1 MPTLNTL
8 NDAQCRAAK
17 PSEKARKL
25 FDGGGLY
32 LFVSP
37 TGAKTWRL
45 AYRFEGKPKTM
56 SFGPYPDVTL
66 AAARG
71 KRDTAKA
78 TLRDGIDPM
87 AVKRPTAQKSITL
100 EKANETYWAG
110 RKDISDG
117 YRNNALR
124 GIEMHLCPKLGKL
137 PMRDIDRAKLLD
149 ALNTMDAA
157 GRHVYVRK
165 VRMWVGQVFDWA
177 IEQGTAEINPAS
189 LIDSRKAF
197 GKSKVKSFAALEQ
210 RDMPT
215 FLERMSLEDELSS
228 VLACM
233 LLAYTWTRTTELRF
247 MQWEELEQGVWRVN
261 AARMK
266 SDHYHLVPLPNQAE
280 AIIQKMRERSRGS
293 KYVFPH
299 ETRLDR
305 PMSENTIL
313 YLMYRIGYKGRM
325 TGHGWRSVG
334 STWANERGYNPD
346 AIERQLAHAPADKTR
361 AVYNRAAY
369 LPERKKMLQD
379 WADWIDSCKPD
390 SSLMQGGQPPALRL
404 A

>member
-25 FDGGGLY
+25 FDGGGLH

-56 SFGPYPDVTL
+56 SFGPYPDVSL
-66 AAARG
+66 AEARA
-71 KRDTAKA
+71 KRDAAKA
-78 TLRDGIDPM
+78 ALRDDIDPM
-87 AVKRPTAQKSITL
+87 SVKRPTAQKNITL
-100 EKANETYWAG
+100 EKANEAYWAG

-117 YRNNALR
+117 YRGNAMR

-137 PMRDIDRAKLLD
+137 PMRDIDRAQLLD
-149 ALNTMDAA
+149 ALNAMDAA

-177 IEQGTAEINPAS
+177 IEQDAAEINPAS
-189 LIDSRKAF
+189 LIDARKAF
-197 GKSKVKSFAALEQ
+197 GKTKVKNFAALEQ
-210 RDMPT
+210 RDMPI
-215 FLERMSLEDELSS
+215 FLERLSMENELSS

-247 MQWEELEQGVWRVN
+247 MQWGELEQGVWRVN

-266 SDHYHLVPLPNQAE
+266 SDHYHLVPLPHQAE
-280 AIIQKMRERSRGS
+280 VIIQKMRERSRGS
-293 KYVFPH
+293 QYVFPH
-299 ETRLDR
+299 ESRLDR

-313 YLMYRIGYKGRM
+313 YLIYRIGYKGRM

-369 LPERKKMLQD
+369 LPERKQMLQD
-379 WADWIDSCKPD
+379 WADWIESCKPD
-390 SSLMQGGQPPALRL
+390 SSLVEGRQSPSLRL

>member
-1 MPTLNTL
+1 MPTLNNL

-25 FDGGGLY
+25 FDGGGLH
-32 LFVSP
+32 LFISP

-56 SFGPYPDVTL
+56 SFGPYPDVAL
-66 AAARG
+66 AEARA

-78 TLRDGIDPM
+78 ALRDGIDPM
-87 AVKRPTAQKSITL
+87 AMKRPTAQKSITL
-100 EKANETYWAG
+100 ERANEEYWAG
-110 RKDISDG
+110 RKDISDN
-117 YRNNALR
+117 YRSNARR
-124 GIEMHLCPKLGKL
+124 GIEMHLCPKLGNL
-137 PMRDIDRAKLLD
+137 PVRDIDRAQLLE
-149 ALNTMDAA
+149 ALNAMDAA

-189 LIDSRKAF
+189 LIDARKAF
-197 GKSKVKSFAALEQ
+197 GKSRVKSFAALEQ
-210 RDMPT
+210 RDMPD
-215 FLERMSLEDELSS
+215 FLERLSLEDELSS

-247 MQWEELEQGVWRVN
+247 MQWEELEHGIWRVN

-266 SDHYHLVPLPNQAE
+266 SDHYHLVPLPHQAE
-280 AIIQKMRERSRGS
+280 AIIQKMHERSRGS
-293 KYVFPH
+293 EYVFPH

-313 YLMYRIGYKGRM
+313 HLIYRIGYKGRM
-325 TGHGWRSVG
+325 TGHGWRTVG
-334 STWANERGYNPD
+334 STWANENGYNPD

-369 LPERKKMLQD
+369 LPERKRLLQA

-390 SSLMQGGQPPALRL
+390 SSLVQGG
-404 A
+404 